1 MVFVTAAWYVWKG
14 ETMNCEAYET
24 GNLCDCVLQAVQQDA
39 AVSGFVFEQQETLLE
54 AERLELK
61 QCLLKQVIVRESKLA
76 RPDWSEVVLE
86 DCDLSGA
93 VLRDGSLYRVTLRR
107 CKLVGTDLS
116 GTFLREV
123 TFEDCVCRYAN
134 LSFGQWW
141 NVVMQGCDFS
151 QASLDQVKHKHWK
164 MTDCNLRQA
173 NLLQTALEKID
184 LSTSEI
190 NGIILQGEELR
201 GAVVSEWQASELL
214 RFLGVSIK
222 ES

>member
-1 MVFVTAAWYVWKG
+1 MAFVVAVWCVWKG
-14 ETMNCEAYET
+14 ETMKCEAYEA
-24 GNLCDCVLQAVQQDA
+24 GKLRDCVLQAVQQDI

-61 QCLLKQVIVRESKLA
+61 QCLLKQAAIRESKLA

-93 VLRDGSLYRVTLRR
+93 VLRDGSLYKVTLRR

-123 TFEDCVCRYAN
+123 MLEDCVCRYAN
-134 LSFGQWW
+134 LSFGQWRD
-141 NVVMQGCDFS
+141 VIMQGCDFS
-151 QASLDQVKHKHWK
+151 QASMDGVQHKNWTI
-164 MTDCNLRQA
+164 TDCNLRQA
-173 NLLQTALEKID
+173 NLSQTALEKID
-184 LSTSEI
+184 FSTSEI
-190 NGIILQGEELR
+190 GGIVLQGEELH
-201 GAVVSEWQASELL
+201 GAVVSEWQAPELL